1 MRKIE
6 NIDDVVNTLLKAGHN
21 NVQVVD
27 LTKHTFE
34 EQLHIVFC
42 TDILVGVQGAGL
54 TW

>member
-1 MRKIE
+1 MRRIE
-6 NIDDVVNTLLKAGHN
+6 DIDDVVSTLLKAGHN

-27 LTKHTFE
+27 FSKHTFK
-34 EQLHIVFC
+34 EQLHIVLC